1 LCFTTAIARNLLIFE
16 LISYRLDYINFF
28 DLSNPVIVLLPYLTE
43 YVSIKFK
50 TGGILQMELGLE
62 GKVALVTGAGS
73 PVGFGRGI
81 ALTLAGYGC
90 DIVAN
95 EIDAEGVKKTADE
108 VEKLGRKA
116 EAIVA
121 DVTKVAE
128 VKDMVKVALDRFGR
142 IDILVN
148 NAGRTTTPTPFVD
161 TPEENWEIVINL
173 NIYGVFHCSK
183 AVLPQMLERGSGKIV
198 NIASGAGIG
207 GMPRCV
213 HYGASKAAVIAFTKG
228 LAKEVISQGV
238 YVNAVA
244 PGVGDTNFLVTGNF
258 PEGELDRAVAV
269 VPTKRPTTPQDV
281 GNMVAYLSSDLANQ
295 IVGQTFLVDGG
306 HI

>member
-1 LCFTTAIARNLLIFE
+1 M
-16 LISYRLDYINFF
+16 D
-28 DLSNPVIVLLPYLTE
+28 
-43 YVSIKFK
+43 
-50 TGGILQMELGLE
+50 LGLE

-81 ALTLAGYGC
+81 ALTLAKYGC
-90 DIVAN
+90 DIVVN
-95 EIDAEGVKKTADE
+95 DIDLEGVQKTAAE
-108 VEKLGRKA
+108 VEALGRKA
-116 EAIVA
+116 MAIKA

-128 VKDMVKVALDRFGR
+128 VKDMVKTALGKFGR

-173 NIYGVFHCSK
+173 NIYGVFHCTK
-183 AVLPQMLERGSGKIV
+183 AVLPQMLERKSGKII
-198 NIASGAGIG
+198 NIASGAGIS

-228 LAKEVISQGV
+228 LSKEVISSGV
-238 YVNAVA
+238 NVNAIA
-244 PGVGDTNFLVTGNF
+244 PGIGDTHFLSTGNF
-258 PEGELDRAVAV
+258 PPGELERALKV
-269 VPTKRPTTPQDV
+269 VPTGKPTTPEDI
-281 GNMVAYLSSDLANQ
+281 GNMVAYLASDIANQ
-295 IVGQTFLVDGG
+295 IVGQTYIVDGG